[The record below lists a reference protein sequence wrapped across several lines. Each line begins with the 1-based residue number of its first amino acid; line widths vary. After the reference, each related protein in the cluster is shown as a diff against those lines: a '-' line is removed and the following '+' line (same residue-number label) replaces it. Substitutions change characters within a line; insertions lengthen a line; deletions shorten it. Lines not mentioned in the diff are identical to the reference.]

1 MQQRKAARA
10 TRTSPT
16 STATRGRGC
25 AAQGRGTRGVRP
37 DAASAAA
44 ARQRSGRR
52 AGRPPAPRATR
63 AHGSSPPA
71 PSLAHARQVTF
82 ETQLADYGG
91 DGAYVVLYVTDRA
104 GRYQGTLWM
113 AGRQTKYYRHLR
125 DWYRA
130 TGGSARLDGIT
141 GASVGAGRTLRATLD
156 VADALLDAGYEIHI
170 DTAVEDMNENAS
182 EVVVP
187 LNAAGAGKAVKG
199 RGYVKSFRYSL

>member
-1 MQQRKAARA
+1 MKHALPIAAL
-10 TRTSPT
+10 
-16 STATRGRGC
+16 
-25 AAQGRGTRGVRP
+25 
-37 DAASAAA
+37 
-44 ARQRSGRR
+44 
-52 AGRPPAPRATR
+52 AGALA
-63 AHGSSPPA
+63 A

-187 LNAAGAGKAVKG
+187 LTAAGTGKAVKG